1 MPTSPLARLGAF
13 RTELHA
19 CCTRRAD
26 ALFELGDAL
35 LCTQAFSS
43 LPHLSLE
50 PIHRRGWGSAY
61 AALACGRVDV
71 ERLRDLLASC
81 LPDADPL
88 VFAVDVTT
96 WPRCDAECSPG
107 RGYYHPPG
115 IRLVSRSS
123 PAGPTSGSAN
133 SASTAICGPPRSTR
147 PGCTRPRTPTRLP
160 PARSVRSW
168 HAYPPAASHRC
179 SSSMAAMTP
188 PSSPSTWLTCP
199 SRCWC
204 GCAPTAASTPTQHQR
219 RARPRAVGRAAT
231 APSSTAP
238 TRPPGRPRPPPWPAR
253 TTSTAPS
260 PSTPGA
266 ACIPSSSATPAM
278 AAAGPGRSCA
288 AHPPRPGPAGPRP
301 HPPTQ
306 GAVAVVGRPRRGG
319 PQSGVAGL
327 GSPVRHRAHRPLRQA
342 DPRLDH
348 PTAPPSRP
356 SRPVDLAGTGRLRP
370 ATPGPRDRRRP
381 AAAVGAA
388 PPCRSA
394 VAAASAPRG
403 SAASR
408 RARLAGCHTKTRR
421 LLPRPAQG
429 QPLRARAPPP
439 GDQEIRQEGQQDAA
453 QGREGGL
460 TGPDQ
465 HHPTAGTAS
474 SKPRTPTGLNHK
486 LSEHAAKTGKRSEL
500 LCRGH
505 KLRLAELVP
514 VAHELHRVLLR

>member
-1 MPTSPLARLGAF
+1 M
-13 RTELHA
+13 
-19 CCTRRAD
+19 
-26 ALFELGDAL
+26 
-35 LCTQAFSS
+35 
-43 LPHLSLE
+43 
-50 PIHRRGWGSAY
+50 
-61 AALACGRVDV
+61 
-71 ERLRDLLASC
+71 
-81 LPDADPL
+81 
-88 VFAVDVTT
+88 
-96 WPRCDAECSPG
+96 
-107 RGYYHPPG
+107 
-115 IRLVSRSS
+115 
-123 PAGPTSGSAN
+123 
-133 SASTAICGPPRSTR
+133 
-147 PGCTRPRTPTRLP
+147 
-160 PARSVRSW
+160 
-168 HAYPPAASHRC
+168 
-179 SSSMAAMTP
+179 
-188 PSSPSTWLTCP
+188 
-199 SRCWC
+199 
-204 GCAPTAASTPTQHQR
+204 
-219 RARPRAVGRAAT
+219 
-231 APSSTAP
+231 
-238 TRPPGRPRPPPWPAR
+238 
-253 TTSTAPS
+253 
-260 PSTPGA
+260 
-266 ACIPSSSATPAM
+266 
-278 AAAGPGRSCA
+278 
-288 AHPPRPGPAGPRP
+288 
-301 HPPTQ
+301 
-306 GAVAVVGRPRRGG
+306 VGRPRRGG

-348 PTAPPSRP
+348 PTAPPPRTG
-356 SRPVDLAGTGRLRP
+356 RPVDLAGTGRLRP

>member
-1 MPTSPLARLGAF
+1 MPMPTSPLARLGAF

-107 RGYYHPPG
+107 RGYYYHPSRHSAGQPIIAG
-115 IRLVSRSS
+115 WAYQWICQLSFDRDLWTAPVDASRLHPTQDADQVAACQIRALM
-123 PAGPTSGSAN
+123 A
-133 SASTAICGPPRSTR
+133 
-147 PGCTRPRTPTRLP
+147 RLP
-160 PARSVRSW
+160 ASGQ
-168 HAYPPAASHRC
+168 PPLFVFDGGYDSAQL
-179 SSSMAAMTP
+179 T
-188 PSSPSTWLTCP
+188 STWPTCP

-219 RARPRAVGRAAT
+219 RARPRAVGRVAT

-394 VAAASAPRG
+394 VAAASAPRV

-486 LSEHAAKTGKRSEL
+486 LR
-500 LCRGH
+500 R
-505 KLRLAELVP
+505 R
-514 VAHELHRVLLR
+514 VAPLS

>member
-1 MPTSPLARLGAF
+1 MPMPTSPLARLGAF

-133 SASTAICGPPRSTR
+133 SASTAICGLPRSTR

-266 ACIPSSSATPAM
+266 ACIPSSSATRPWQPRAPADR
-278 AAAGPGRSCA
+278 ARHILRVQVQRVPARTRPPKVLWLWWAGPGA
-288 AHPPRPGPAGPRP
+288 
-301 HPPTQ
+301 
-306 GAVAVVGRPRRGG
+306 
-319 PQSGVAGL
+319 
-327 GSPVRHRAHRPLRQA
+327 
-342 DPRLDH
+342 
-348 PTAPPSRP
+348 
-356 SRPVDLAGTGRLRP
+356 VDLNLAW
-370 ATPGPRDRRRP
+370 
-381 AAAVGAA
+381 
-388 PPCRSA
+388 
-394 VAAASAPRG
+394 
-403 SAASR
+403 
-408 RARLAGCHTKTRR
+408 RA
-421 LLPRPAQG
+421 
-429 QPLRARAPPP
+429 
-439 GDQEIRQEGQQDAA
+439 
-453 QGREGGL
+453 
-460 TGPDQ
+460 
-465 HHPTAGTAS
+465 
-474 SKPRTPTGLNHK
+474 
-486 LSEHAAKTGKRSEL
+486 
-500 LCRGH
+500 
-505 KLRLAELVP
+505 
-514 VAHELHRVLLR
+514 